1 MFLECGVDF
10 FHSLFCSNP
19 LTFAFSTVESVEE
32 IICLDLCP
40 DTMSAKV
47 RNKKY
52 ISFSTLA
59 RILWLG
65 VAWSKFFSIRSNG
78 LKRSFTF
85 PIRLQPSPPME
96 VTGLK
101 ETVVRLESSLT
112 EKQNEILFLEEEVR
126 SLRMK
131 LTKRDAE
138 LIKQEREL
146 NKLRVKEQINW
157 LFHPS

>member
-1 MFLECGVDF
+1 MSVESSILKCGVDF

-65 VAWSKFFSIRSNG
+65 VA
-78 LKRSFTF
+78 SFTF
-85 PIRLQPSPPME
+85 PICLQPSPPME

-146 NKLRVKEQINW
+146 NKLRVKKQIN
-157 LFHPS
+157 

>member
-1 MFLECGVDF
+1 
-10 FHSLFCSNP
+10 
-19 LTFAFSTVESVEE
+19 
-32 IICLDLCP
+32 
-40 DTMSAKV
+40 
-47 RNKKY
+47 
-52 ISFSTLA
+52 
-59 RILWLG
+59 
-65 VAWSKFFSIRSNG
+65 
-78 LKRSFTF
+78 
-85 PIRLQPSPPME
+85 ME

-146 NKLRVKEQINW
+146 NKLRVKKTNKLILSSFLRELSLAHYNDEI
-157 LFHPS
+157 LFPPYLLLQQAA